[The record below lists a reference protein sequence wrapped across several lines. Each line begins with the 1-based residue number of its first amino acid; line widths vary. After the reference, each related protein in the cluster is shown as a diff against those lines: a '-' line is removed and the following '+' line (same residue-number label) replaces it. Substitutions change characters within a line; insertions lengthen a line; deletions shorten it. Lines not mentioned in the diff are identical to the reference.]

1 MQMAMECDHMSWTI
15 PRAGDDAGDDASM
28 PIQMWQHP
36 GGLHPGI
43 PPKSHHTTAPVNRP
57 SCFGPCPTQVKLLR
71 TKTCDHIEFNL

>member
-15 PRAGDDAGDDASM
+15 PWAGDDASM

-36 GGLHPGI
+36 GGLHPSI

-57 SCFGPCPTQVKLLR
+57 SCLGPCPTQVKLLR